1 MTFRIRGLDC
11 AEEVAVLRR
20 EIGPLVGGADRLSF
34 DVLNGRMT
42 IAGSSASAA
51 AIIAAVRQT
60 GMEATLEG
68 AAAPPPPA
76 GRNWRLALTV
86 ASGVCLAA
94 GLGPADRWGYAAATL
109 AGAGPVLPK
118 AWFALR
124 RGRPDMNLLM
134 VVAIAGAIAIG
145 EWLEAASV
153 AFLFSL
159 SLTLEAWSVGRARRA
174 IGALL
179 HLAPRRVRLVG
190 GTEVAAEAVAVGTLF
205 QVRPGERIP
214 LDGEVESG
222 CSEVNQAPITG
233 ESMPVAKEPGALVYA
248 GTLNGS
254 GALVVRSSKP
264 SSETALA
271 HIVRLVEEAQQ
282 KRAPA
287 EQWVDRF
294 AAVYTPA
301 VMGLAALVFLVP
313 VVGLGLSASE
323 WLYQALVLLVIACPC
338 ALVIAT
344 PVGVVAALTAAA
356 RAGVL
361 VKGGVHLETLARVKA
376 IAFDKTGTLTT
387 GQPSVVEVVALAG
400 HTENELLERAVALE
414 LHSDHPMARAIVAY
428 GKERSVHPVP
438 AESFTL
444 QPGKGAVGVW
454 QGRQFWLGS
463 HRYLAEWGQETPAIH
478 DRLVELA
485 GSGRTV
491 VVVGNESHVC
501 GFLALADT
509 VRPEAAAAVR
519 QLTALGVEPVVMLT
533 GDNQPTAAAVGR
545 EVGITHIAAELLPAD
560 KVRVIEELVER
571 HGLVAMVGDGI
582 NDAPALRRANIG
594 MAMGVAGS
602 DTAMEAADVALLAD
616 DLGKVTWL
624 IGHGR
629 RMLRVIRANI
639 ALALGVKALF
649 VLLTITGHGSLWAAV
664 AADMGMSLLVIFN
677 ALRLLRGPTAA
688 S

>member
-42 IAGSSASAA
+42 ILGSSASAA
-51 AIIAAVRQT
+51 GIIAAVRRT
-60 GMEATLEG
+60 GMEATLEDTL
-68 AAAPPPPA
+68 APPPSV
-76 GRNWRLALTV
+76 RNWRLALTV

-134 VVAIAGAIAIG
+134 VVAIAGAIVIG

-190 GTEVAAEAVAVGTLF
+190 GAEVAAEAVVVGTLF

-248 GTLNGS
+248 GTMNGS
-254 GALVVRSSKP
+254 GSLVVRSTKP

-313 VVGLGLSASE
+313 VVGLGLPASE

-361 VKGGVHLETLARVKA
+361 VKGGVHLETLARVKS
-376 IAFDKTGTLTT
+376 IAFDKTGTLTS
-387 GQPSVVEVVALAG
+387 GDLALTTHHAPG
-400 HTENELLERAVALE
+400 LTTDELL
-414 LHSDHPMARAIVAY
+414 
-428 GKERSVHPVP
+428 
-438 AESFTL
+438 
-444 QPGKGAVGVW
+444 
-454 QGRQFWLGS
+454 
-463 HRYLAEWGQETPAIH
+463 
-478 DRLVELA
+478 
-485 GSGRTV
+485 
-491 VVVGNESHVC
+491 
-501 GFLALADT
+501 
-509 VRPEAAAAVR
+509 
-519 QLTALGVEPVVMLT
+519 QLTALATRGSNHPVSRII
-533 GDNQPTAAAVGR
+533 TAAADRR
-545 EVGITHIAAELLPAD
+545 ELVIPQLPGLIEFPGLGLQLPLPAN
-560 KVRVIEELVER
+560 RW
-571 HGLVAMVGDGI
+571 
-582 NDAPALRRANIG
+582 P
-594 MAMGVAGS
+594 
-602 DTAMEAADVALLAD
+602 
-616 DLGKVTWL
+616 VT
-624 IGHGR
+624 
-629 RMLRVIRANI
+629 V
-639 ALALGVKALF
+639 
-649 VLLTITGHGSLWAAV
+649 
-664 AADMGMSLLVIFN
+664 
-677 ALRLLRGPTAA
+677 
-688 S
+688 